1 MFCLARF
8 RYTSP
13 VPQDRIIVRGAR
25 EHNLKNVDVAF
36 PRDRL
41 VVITG
46 LSGSGKSSLAFD
58 TIYAEG
64 QRRYVESLSAYA
76 RQFLGQMDKPD
87 VDQIDG
93 LSPAISID
101 QKGASRNPRST
112 VGTVTEIYDYLRLLF
127 ARIGHPHCPTCGRE
141 IERQAV
147 SQIVDQVLAMPE
159 GTRLLV
165 LGPLIKD
172 RKTEGDRVFE
182 GARKQGFV
190 RVRVDGTQYDLT
202 ETPKLDK
209 YKRHTIEAIVDR
221 FVVRR
226 AEAPGDWARDEAGRP
241 IDPGTR
247 EAVPDPDAAR
257 LADSVETALRLGE
270 GVMVVAPAPRDDE
283 PPAFEERR
291 FSERYSCPYDGT
303 TIDELEPR
311 SFSFNSPH
319 GACPTCTGLGT
330 QLVIDPGLVIP
341 DRGRSIRSGALAPWN
356 KMPTEIS
363 WRMKITEAVFAS
375 HGWSIDVPVAD
386 LPPEALEYLLHAPK
400 DEKVVVRY
408 RHERGENSYVAT
420 FEGVVTN
427 LQRRFRETDS
437 EYIRTELE
445 KFMVQ
450 KPCPTCSGR
459 RLRPEA
465 LGVTVDGRNVWDV
478 STMSVTD
485 ALDWAAGLGGRV
497 TERER
502 TIGRQVLKEIVA
514 RLGFLVDVGLDYL
527 TVDRASVTL
536 SGGEAQRIRLATQIG
551 TTLIGVLYIL
561 DEPSIGL
568 HQRDNAKLIATLTR
582 LRDLGNTVL
591 VVEHDEET
599 IRTADWVIDIGPGAG
614 EHGGEIIANGT
625 LEELLAQPRSI
636 TGAFLRGERQVPVPS
651 HRRRGNGR
659 RLVIRGAREHNLRNI
674 DVRFPL
680 GTFIAVT
687 GVSGSGK
694 STLVD
699 EVLYRGLA
707 RELSGSRAPVGAHD
721 RIEGVGFIDKIIEID
736 QSPIGR
742 TPRSNPA
749 TYTGLFGPIRELFAG
764 TPDAR
769 LRGYQPGRFSF
780 NVKGGRCESCKG
792 DGIIKIEMQF
802 LPDVYVPCEVCQ
814 GKRYTR
820 EALEVHYKGRS
831 IADVLEMTVE
841 EALGVFSAVPNVHA
855 RLQTLFDVGLGYI
868 HLGQPATT
876 LSGGEAQRV
885 KLATEL
891 SKRATGKTLYLLDEP
906 TTGLHFADVDK
917 LLAVLHRLVENG
929 NTVLVIE
936 HNLDVIKTADWII
949 DLGPE
954 GGLRGGQIVGEGT
967 PETIATTPGSA
978 TGEYLGRVLRGEPLV
993 PLSDVTFADE
1003 AGRPGVGAGVAAAVP
1018 VMAPSRKRVAAAR
1031 SAGER

>member
-1 MFCLARF
+1 M
-8 RYTSP
+8 
-13 VPQDRIIVRGAR
+13 PQDQLVVRGAR
-25 EHNLKNVDVAF
+25 EHNLKDVTVAF

-41 VVITG
+41 VVMTG

-76 RQFLGQMDKPD
+76 RQFLGQMEKPD

-112 VGTVTEIYDYLRLLF
+112 VGTVTEIYDYMRLLF
-127 ARIGHPHCPTCGRE
+127 ARIGHPHCPNGHP
-141 IERQAV
+141 IERQTV
-147 SQIVDQVLAMPE
+147 QQIVDQVLTLPE

-182 GARKQGFV
+182 SARREGFV
-190 RVRVDGTQYDLT
+190 RVRVDGVQYDLA
-202 ETPKLDK
+202 EAPSLDR
-209 YKRHTIEAIVDR
+209 YKRHTIEVVVDR
-221 FVVRR
+221 YIVRR
-226 AEAPGDWARDEAGRP
+226 AEAPAEWARDELGRP
-241 IDPGTR
+241 VDPATGVAT
-247 EAVPDPDAAR
+247 PDPDAAR

-270 GVMVVAPAPRDDE
+270 GVVVIAPATRE
-283 PPAFEERR
+283 GEEPAFEDRR
-291 FSERYSCPYDGT
+291 YSEKFSCPYDGFT
-303 TIDELEPR
+303 MDELEPR

-330 QLVIDPGLVIP
+330 QLEIDPDLVIP
-341 DRGRSIRSGALAPWN
+341 DKSKSIAQGALVPWA
-356 KMPTEIS
+356 KLPTESS
-363 WRMKITEAVFAS
+363 WRLKILEAVAKS
-375 HGWSIDVPVAD
+375 HGWDFKAPVRD
-386 LPPEALEYLLHAPK
+386 LPPEAIEYILRASK

-408 RHERGENSYVAT
+408 RHERGENSYTAT

-427 LQRRFRETDS
+427 LERRYRETDS
-437 EYIRTELE
+437 DYVKTELE
-445 KFMVQ
+445 KYMVTR
-450 KPCPTCSGR
+450 PCPTCGGK
-459 RLRPEA
+459 RLKPEA
-465 LGVTVDGRNVWDV
+465 LAVSVDGRSIADV
-478 STMSVTD
+478 SNLAVTD
-485 ALDWAAGLGGRV
+485 VLEWV
-497 TERER
+497 TTLPSRIDARER
-502 TIGRQVLKEIVA
+502 TIGRQVLKEIGA

-527 TVDRASVTL
+527 TLDRASVTL

-551 TTLIGVLYIL
+551 TTLMGVLYIL

-614 EHGGEIIANGT
+614 EHGGEIIANGP
-625 LEELLAQPRSI
+625 LENVLSEPRSI
-636 TGAFLRGERQVPVPS
+636 TGAFLRGERQVEVPAR
-651 HRRRGNGR
+651 RRRGNGKKLIVR
-659 RLVIRGAREHNLRNI
+659 NAREHNLRGV
-674 DVRFPL
+674 DLRVPL
-680 GTFIAVT
+680 GCFVAIT

-694 STLVD
+694 STLVT

-707 RELSGSRAPVGAHD
+707 RELNGSREPVGKHD
-721 RIEGVGFIDKIIEID
+721 WIDGVEHVDKIVEID

-764 TPDAR
+764 TPEAR
-769 LRGYQPGRFSF
+769 VRGYLPGRFSF
-780 NVKGGRCESCKG
+780 NVKGGRCENCKG

-802 LPDVYVPCEVCQ
+802 LPDVYVPCEVCKGQ
-814 GKRYTR
+814 RYNR
-820 EALEVHYKGRS
+820 EALEIHYKGRT

-841 EALGVFSAVPNVHA
+841 EALEFFSAVPNV
-855 RLQTLFDVGLGYI
+855 RTKLQTLFDVGLGYV

-885 KLATEL
+885 KLSTEL
-891 SKRATGKTLYLLDEP
+891 SRRATGRTLYVLDEP
-906 TTGLHFADVDK
+906 TTGLHFADVEK
-917 LLAVLHRLVENG
+917 LLQVLHRLVDSG

-936 HNLDVIKTADWII
+936 HNLDVIKTADWIV

-954 GGLRGGQIVGEGT
+954 GGARGGRIIAEGT
-967 PETIATTPGSA
+967 PEKIANVPGSA
-978 TGEYLGRVLRGEPLV
+978 TGEDLARVLRGEPLV

-1003 AGRPGVGAGVAAAVP
+1003 AGRGAHTNGRGTEKIVRLP
-1018 VMAPSRKRVAAAR
+1018 PSRKRAAAASKAR
-1031 SAGER
+1031 